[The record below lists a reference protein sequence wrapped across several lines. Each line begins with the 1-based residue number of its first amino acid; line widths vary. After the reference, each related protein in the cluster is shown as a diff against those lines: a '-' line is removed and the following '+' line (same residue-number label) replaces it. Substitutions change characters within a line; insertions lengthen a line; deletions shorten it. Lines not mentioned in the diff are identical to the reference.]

1 MSETRSETCSP
12 AEPSLNGTSLSAEPV
27 LTTPCRE
34 AALLREWDNQFV
46 WHPFTPMLAYR
57 DEGAPIIEAADGF
70 FLIDIEG
77 RRYLDGISSLWC
89 NVHGHRVPQ
98 IDRAIREQLDRVSHT
113 TLLGLSSVPSIE
125 LASELVARAPR
136 GLSKVFYSDSG
147 ATSVEVAL
155 KIAYQYHAQK
165 AGAPVAPRRDRFLC
179 LGSAYHGDTLGTV
192 SVGGIP
198 QFHSAYRDLLFKT
211 VTVPS
216 PVAFRTPR
224 GFTAAAY
231 LDHCLAEMERLIVEN
246 RDRAAGF
253 VIEPLVQG
261 AAGMLVHPPGY
272 LARVRK
278 LTREHGIL
286 LIADEVAVGF
296 GRTGTFFACEQE
308 NVCPDLLCVAKG
320 LSGGYLPL
328 AATLATDEIYDAFLA
343 PPHEGKTFFH
353 GHTYT
358 GNALACAAALAS
370 LQLFDAN
377 RVLDN
382 VRANA
387 RRIAER
393 LVALKNSPVV
403 GEIRQKGTM
412 VGIELVR
419 DRATV
424 EPFPAAL
431 RMGHQVTLAARK
443 RGVIIRPLGDVVVLM
458 PAPGM
463 PGDLVDRLC
472 DVAMESIEEATATER

>member
-1 MSETRSETCSP
+1 VSVTPSETCSP
-12 AEPSLNGTSLSAEPV
+12 AETGRAGETDATLMT
-27 LTTPCRE
+27 RE
-34 AALLREWDNQFV
+34 ASVLREWDNQFV

-57 DEGAPIIEAADGF
+57 DEGAPIIELADGF
-70 FLIDIEG
+70 FLIDVEG

-89 NVHGHRVPQ
+89 NVHGHRVPE
-98 IDRAIREQLDRVSHT
+98 IDRAIRKQLDRVSHT

-125 LASELVARAPR
+125 LARALVARAPR
-136 GLSKVFYSDSG
+136 GLTKVFYSDSG

-165 AGAPVAPRRDRFLC
+165 TGGAGGTRRDRFLC
-179 LGSAYHGDTLGTV
+179 LGSAYHGDTIGTV
-192 SVGGIP
+192 SVGNIA
-198 QFHSAYRDLLFKT
+198 QFHAAYRDLLFQT
-211 VTVPS
+211 VMVPA
-216 PVAFRTPR
+216 PVAFRTPP
-224 GFTAAAY
+224 GYTSAAY
-231 LDHCLAEMERLIVEN
+231 LEHCLAALERLIVEN

-253 VIEPLVQG
+253 IIEPLVQG
-261 AAGMLVHPPGY
+261 AAGILVHPPGY
-272 LARVRK
+272 LARVRA
-278 LTREHGIL
+278 LTREHGIP

-296 GRTGTFFACEQE
+296 GRTGTLFACEQE
-308 NVCPDLLCVAKG
+308 NVSPDLMCMAKG
-320 LSGGYLPL
+320 LTGGYLPL
-328 AATLATDEIYDAFLA
+328 AATLATDEIYNAFLA

-370 LQLFDAN
+370 LQLFDDN

-387 RRIAER
+387 QRIAER
-393 LVALKNSPVV
+393 LKAIEKSPFV

-419 DRATV
+419 ERATA
-424 EPFPAAL
+424 EPFPPER

-443 RGVIIRPLGDVVVLM
+443 RGVILRPLGDVIVLM
-458 PAPGM
+458 PAPAM
-463 PGDLVDRLC
+463 PGELVDRLC
-472 DVAMESIEEATATER
+472 DVALEAIGEATRAAG

>member
-1 MSETRSETCSP
+1 M
-12 AEPSLNGTSLSAEPV
+12 
-27 LTTPCRE
+27 RE
-34 AALLREWDNQFV
+34 LAVLREWDNQFV

-57 DEGAPIIEAADGF
+57 DENAPIIEAADGF
-70 FLIDIEG
+70 FLIDVEG

-89 NVHGHRVPQ
+89 NVHGHRVPE
-98 IDRAIREQLDRVSHT
+98 IDRAVREQLDRVAHT

-125 LASELVARAPR
+125 LARELIARAPR

-165 AGAPVAPRRDRFLC
+165 EGAPVAPRRDRFLC

-198 QFHSAYRDLLFKT
+198 LFHSVYRDLLFKT

-216 PVAFRTPR
+216 PVTFRTPR
-224 GFTAAAY
+224 GSTPAAY
-231 LDHCLAEMERLIVEN
+231 LDHCYSELERLIVEN

-272 LARVRK
+272 LARVRM
-278 LTREHGIL
+278 LTREHGIP

-296 GRTGTFFACEQE
+296 GRTGTLFACEQE
-308 NVCPDLLCVAKG
+308 NVCPDLMCVAKG
-320 LSGGYLPL
+320 LTGGYLPL
-328 AATLATDEIYDAFLA
+328 AATLATDEIYNAFLA
-343 PPHEGKTFFH
+343 PPEEGKTFFH

-358 GNALACAAALAS
+358 GNAVACAAALAS
-370 LQLFDAN
+370 LRLIDENQ
-377 RVLDN
+377 VVDN

-387 RRIAER
+387 QRIEAR
-393 LVALKNSPVV
+393 LSAIKSLPIV
-403 GEIRQKGTM
+403 GDIRQKGTM

-419 DRATV
+419 DRATA
-424 EPFPAAL
+424 EPFPAAQ
-431 RMGHQVTLAARK
+431 RMGHQVTLAARR
-443 RGVIIRPLGDVVVLM
+443 RGVILRPLGDVVVLM
-458 PAPGM
+458 PAPAM
-463 PGDLVDRLC
+463 PADLIDRLC
-472 DVAMESIEEATATER
+472 DVAIESIEEAALASQ